1 MEHALQNG
9 PLSLTACT
17 RYMVAAATQKFQHSL
32 PDDALQPAG
41 KVKLAKTT
49 ETTTTHAHGDRSSPP
64 DTNKNHKAWLAST
77 RVAT

>member
-9 PLSLTACT
+9 PLSLTACA
-17 RYMVAAATQKFQHSL
+17 RYMVAAATQKFQHS
-32 PDDALQPAG
+32 PGRRTAG

-49 ETTTTHAHGDRSSPP
+49 ETTTTHAHGDRSSSP